1 MHASYI
7 GHSILPLTS
16 IVWNTVCVALWQT
29 GDLFSHPLTPWDPAK
44 VKQAERFSGWKK
56 KKVCKVWP
64 VFNLLIDWVQEAIMD
79 YFCLFVLADKNL
91 QFNHLNLTDQQY
103 FSWRDASYLE

>member
-1 MHASYI
+1 M
-7 GHSILPLTS
+7 
-16 IVWNTVCVALWQT
+16 
-29 GDLFSHPLTPWDPAK
+29 
-44 VKQAERFSGWKK
+44 
-56 KKVCKVWP
+56 WP